1 MTRYLP
7 SAAALHFRYAVDPAR
22 PWLGLSPLQWASTT
36 ARLQAES
43 ERSLADEAA
52 GPVAQLLAIPADGG
66 DDSEEDALAL
76 LKRDIS
82 GARGKALLLETTSA
96 GWGDGQSAA
105 PHRDWQANRLG
116 PNPPTALNTTRRE
129 SYGAVLAAMGVPPD
143 LMDVDS
149 TGTAQREAYR
159 RWFASTAEPL
169 ARVVEAELSAK
180 LEESISLDLS
190 GLYAQD
196 LVGRASAFQRLVGGG
211 VSINEALATSG
222 LLSADE
228 VSGDSA

>member
-1 MTRYLP
+1 
-7 SAAALHFRYAVDPAR
+7 
-22 PWLGLSPLQWASTT
+22 
-36 ARLQAES
+36 
-43 ERSLADEAA
+43 
-52 GPVAQLLAIPADGG
+52 
-66 DDSEEDALAL
+66 
-76 LKRDIS
+76 
-82 GARGKALLLETTSA
+82 
-96 GWGDGQSAA
+96 
-105 PHRDWQANRLG
+105 
-116 PNPPTALNTTRRE
+116 
-129 SYGAVLAAMGVPPD
+129 
-143 LMDVDS
+143 MDVDS

-159 RWFASTAEPL
+159 RWSAATAEPL